1 MNYKLIATKTVV
13 DADDFT
19 TDYSWYKDLD
29 TGDNFFILGD
39 ADFYEADP
47 MYADYETSDDAVAR
61 EWFDT
66 YEGAADTNDEDP
78 LDEGVARTTSG
89 DTIEGEMSL
98 NGEEFVDENGEKH
111 PINDAGEVVVDEIL
125 DEAKALN
132 EAPVITLR
140 DDEINNPD
148 SFDLKAAIHQRV
160 EDEKAAKEAEEA
172 AAEEAKRN
180 SRVEELKAHADS
192 TIEQIRNS
200 NDPIQE
206 AFELL
211 VPREGKAET
220 VAGEMVRA
228 MMRVLYRDY
237 NDGDKFMV
245 GYGLQTC
252 GSSMCYLVEMM
263 PDAWADYAQR
273 AVDDAQEYMDDDAK
287 YTKLITDLSD
297 SLIEYLCKHPELF
310 YTLNDEDS
318 RDHDYSYLEDNQPR
332 YDFEIEGSDDVCDLI
347 QHDIITSSDL
357 YSYVQEALEYDS
369 LYRDAEVESPWG
381 RDSTSITVTNLT
393 MDAKEA
399 LEDMVERGYFW
410 NDLTSEHE
418 DELEKI
424 HNGEYDTDDLDDSD
438 EEE

>member
-1 MNYKLIATKTVV
+1 MNYKLIATRTVV
-13 DADDFT
+13 DSDGFT

-66 YEGAADTNDEDP
+66 YEGFADEEDEDP

-111 PINDAGEVVVDEIL
+111 PVNDAGEVVVDEIL

-148 SFDLKAAIHQRV
+148 SFDLKSAIHQRV
-160 EDEKAAKEAEEA
+160 EDEKAAKEAEEK
-172 AAEEAKRN
+172 AAEEAKRS

-200 NDPIQE
+200 SDPIQE

-211 VPREGKAET
+211 VPSEGKAET

-237 NDGDKFMV
+237 NDGDKFMA

-273 AVDDAQEYMDDDAK
+273 AVDEADKYMDDDSA
-287 YTKLITDLSD
+287 YTQLITDLSD
-297 SLIEYLCKHPELF
+297 SLVEYLCKHPELF

-318 RDHDYSYLEDNQPR
+318 RDHDMSYLEDNQPR
-332 YDFEIEGSDDVCDLI
+332 YDFEVDGNDDTYELL

-357 YSYVQEALEYDS
+357 YNYVKEALEYDS
-369 LYRDAEVESPWG
+369 LYRDCEVDSPWG
-381 RDSTSITVTNLT
+381 SDSNSITVSNLT
-393 MDAKEA
+393 YDAREA
-399 LEDMVERGYFW
+399 LKDMVEHGNFW
-410 NDLTSEHE
+410 NDLTNEHE
-418 DELEKI
+418 EELEKI
-424 HNGEYDTDDLDDSD
+424 HNGEYDMDDLDDSD

>member
-13 DADDFT
+13 DSDGFT
-19 TDYSWYKDLD
+19 TDYSWYKDPE

-66 YEGAADTNDEDP
+66 YEGFVDEEQLDED
-78 LDEGVARTTSG
+78 VARTTSG

-98 NGEEFVDENGEKH
+98 DGDEFVDENGEKH
-111 PINDAGEVVVDEIL
+111 PVNDAGEVVVDEIL
-125 DEAKALN
+125 DEAKELN

-148 SFDLKAAIHQRV
+148 SFDLKSAIHQRV
-160 EDEKAAKEAEEA
+160 EDEKAAKEAEEK
-172 AAEEAKRN
+172 AAEEAKRS

-200 NDPIQE
+200 SDPIQE

-211 VPREGKAET
+211 VPSEGKAET

-237 NDGDKFMV
+237 NDGDKFMA

-273 AVDDAQEYMDDDAK
+273 AVDEADKYMDDDSA
-287 YTKLITDLSD
+287 YTQLITDLSD
-297 SLIEYLCKHPELF
+297 SLVEYLCKHPELF

-318 RDHDYSYLEDNQPR
+318 RDHDMSYLEDNQPR
-332 YDFEIEGSDDVCDLI
+332 YDFEVDGNDDTYELL

-357 YSYVQEALEYDS
+357 YNYVKEALEYDS
-369 LYRDAEVESPWG
+369 LYRDCEVDSPWG
-381 RDSTSITVTNLT
+381 SDSNSITVSNLT
-393 MDAKEA
+393 YDAREA
-399 LEDMVERGYFW
+399 LKDMVEHGNFW
-410 NDLTSEHE
+410 NDLTNEHE
-418 DELEKI
+418 EELEKI
-424 HNGEYDTDDLDDSD
+424 HNGEYDMDDLDDSD

>member
-1 MNYKLIATKTVV
+1 MNYKLIAIKTVV
-13 DADDFT
+13 DSDGFT
-19 TDYSWYKDLD
+19 TDYSWYKDPE

-66 YEGAADTNDEDP
+66 YEGFVDEEQLDED
-78 LDEGVARTTSG
+78 VARTTSG

-98 NGEEFVDENGEKH
+98 DGDEFVDENGEKH
-111 PINDAGEVVVDEIL
+111 PVNDAGEVVVDEIL
-125 DEAKALN
+125 DEAKELN

-148 SFDLKAAIHQRV
+148 SFDLKSAIHQRV
-160 EDEKAAKEAEEA
+160 EDEKAAKEAEEK
-172 AAEEAKRN
+172 AAEEAKRS

-200 NDPIQE
+200 SDPIQE

-211 VPREGKAET
+211 VPSEGKAET

-237 NDGDKFMV
+237 NDGDKFMA

-273 AVDDAQEYMDDDAK
+273 AVDEADKYMDDDAA
-287 YTKLITDLSD
+287 YTQLITDLSD
-297 SLIEYLCKHPELF
+297 SLVEYLCKHPELF

-318 RDHDYSYLEDNQPR
+318 RDHDMSYLEDNQPR
-332 YDFEIEGSDDVCDLI
+332 YDFEVDGNDDTYELL

-357 YSYVQEALEYDS
+357 YNYVKEALEYDS
-369 LYRDAEVESPWG
+369 LYRDCEVDSPWG
-381 RDSTSITVTNLT
+381 SDSNSITVSNLT
-393 MDAKEA
+393 YDAREA
-399 LEDMVERGYFW
+399 LKDMVEHGNFW
-410 NDLTSEHE
+410 NDLTNEHE
-418 DELEKI
+418 EELEKI
-424 HNGEYDTDDLDDSD
+424 HNGEYDMDDLDDSD